1 MQYEEVQNDE
11 VITSIFDVPC
21 SIFCGYE
28 MRGRLVGFEGF
39 AGENIVRYNDCKNC
53 FATQT
58 MARKEKLKKNHT
70 DIPPGVR
77 ERVVQVSVENPD
89 FGPSR
94 LVPLLEEEGIFLA
107 SSIIYTILK
116 RNNLQNRSLRILKL
130 EEQQA
135 VEIIPEPPPTA
146 EPPLEEPTPVPA
158 HTIEIEPEPPKP
170 PATKFFSKFTGRRL
184 WPYTLTSLLVV
195 GLVAYFLVSAA
206 TNLIKAGREPVLAPQ
221 PAPAEATSK
230 IEATVRP
237 LEDYNIIF
245 ERNLFGTSQGQTS
258 APQEKIS
265 VEDVP
270 TADETLGLK
279 LVGTVASD
287 DPETSFAII
296 DNKNTRK
303 QELYQEG
310 DKAGEVLIKKILRNK
325 VIVDSG
331 KGEELLA
338 LELEETGRKV
348 EFSPATQPA
357 GGERSPATRENL
369 LRFDRA
375 ELEASLK
382 NVDQVIQEL
391 KISPFMRSGKPAG
404 FRIGLLP
411 ADSIL
416 IAMGLRSGDLIIGVN
431 DQAISG
437 PEQAPEFFQTLKQG
451 GDVTIKVGK
460 GRGVRLRGRV
470 IHLKIE

>member
-1 MQYEEVQNDE
+1 M
-11 VITSIFDVPC
+11 
-21 SIFCGYE
+21 

-39 AGENIVRYNDCKNC
+39 AEENKVRYNDCENS
-53 FATQT
+53 FATRI
-58 MARKEKLKKNHT
+58 MARKEKSKKIAS
-70 DIPPGVR
+70 DISPGVE
-77 ERVVQVSVENPD
+77 ERVVELSLENPYY
-89 FGPSR
+89 GPQR
-94 LVPLLEEEGIFLA
+94 LVSLLKEEGISL
-107 SSIIYTILK
+107 SISVIYSILK
-116 RNNLQNRSLRILKL
+116 RNNLQNRSLRFSKL
-130 EEQQA
+130 EELCA
-135 VEIIPEPPPTA
+135 TKIASEPTDIIEPP
-146 EPPLEEPTPVPA
+146 EQEPTPVPA

-170 PATKFFSKFTGRRL
+170 PAIKSLSKFIGRRF
-184 WPYTLTSLLVV
+184 WPYTFPSLLVL
-195 GLVAYFLVSAA
+195 GLVAYFFITAA
-206 TNLIKAGREPVLAPQ
+206 ANLLRAVREPALAPQ
-221 PAPAEATSK
+221 PAPPETTSK
-230 IEATVRP
+230 TGATVRP

-245 ERNLFGTSQGQTS
+245 ERNLFGVSKGQTS
-258 APQEKIS
+258 APQEQVS
-265 VEDVP
+265 LEDVP

-279 LVGTVASD
+279 LVGTVAGD

-338 LELEETGRKV
+338 LELEETGKKV

-357 GGERSPATRENL
+357 VRVRGPTSREDL

-375 ELEASLK
+375 EVEASLQ

-391 KISPFMRSGKPAG
+391 NISPFMRSGKPAG
-404 FRIGLLP
+404 FRLGLLP
-411 ADSIL
+411 AESIL
-416 IAMGLRSGDLIIGVN
+416 IAMGLRTGDLIIGVN
-431 DQAISG
+431 DQAITG

-451 GDVTIKVGK
+451 GDVTIKVGI